1 MRKVRYSDLLKRAAE
16 RSQRNYA
23 DLSNDDAEFLEAF
36 IEARLREAWERTEWT
51 DLMRIEKRTFRQAWA
66 SGSHAALTER
76 YDRNADR
83 YVVAL
88 KATSSA
94 PSDSDGVIHADW
106 AELKSSYSSSK
117 YDSTTDYA
125 VGDCVYYYV
134 TDKYYQMHTD
144 ASAGTAPT
152 TTGNWGE
159 RPLFDKYVA
168 LEQSWETNK
177 IGTPTNIWDKNRK
190 LDGTAENRRFFLSHN
205 GIQCPDG
212 PNEVYVEFRVKTP
225 DTTHTAKYLASTT
238 YYTDDVVR
246 YREVADDSVFDL
258 YTAVSNNFS
267 NNAPTVGGT
276 NSYWEL
282 VEIPH
287 IFRDYIVH
295 GAAADLLKHDE
306 KEHIAVLEEQQAQG
320 ALLAQLDVQERQ
332 SQQNEFFNVRTYS
345 HANS

>member
-88 KATSSA
+88 KTTSNA

-144 ASAGTAPT
+144 ASAGTVPT

-225 DTTHTAKYLASTT
+225 DTTHTAKYSASTT

-267 NNAPTVGGT
+267 NNFTVGRST
-276 NSYWEL
+276 DPYWEL

-287 IFRDYIVH
+287 ISRDYIVH